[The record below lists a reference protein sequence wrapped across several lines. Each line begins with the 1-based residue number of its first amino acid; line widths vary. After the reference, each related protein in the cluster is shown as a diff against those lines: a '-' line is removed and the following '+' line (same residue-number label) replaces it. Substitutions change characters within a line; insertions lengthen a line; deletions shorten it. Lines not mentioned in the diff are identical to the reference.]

1 MTEDKLNN
9 IYSNNKKLIQE
20 IILYV
25 TKTYNISNNIL
36 VSNRNYTKA
45 LLREVKSNNLKLKA
59 LRIKRKALEDDLH
72 SYEAA
77 FVLGDNYDAVGG
89 GHNNGLIPNTVEKRM
104 LKKRDLKEKLQKII
118 LEICELTISLEANN
132 DRIKRFIDL
141 IPRDS
146 IKTIMNLSYIECL
159 TNIEIATELN
169 YSIDTVNNSIWRGIN
184 ELTDIL
190 TYAAGKQA

>member
-1 MTEDKLNN
+1 MTEEKLNN
-9 IYSNNKKLIQE
+9 IYSDNKKLIQE

-25 TKTYNISNNIL
+25 TKTYNISNTIL

-104 LKKRDLKEKLQKII
+104 LKKKELKEKLQKII

>member
-9 IYSNNKKLIQE
+9 IYSDNKKLIQE

-25 TKTYNISNNIL
+25 TKTYNISNTIL

-104 LKKRDLKEKLQKII
+104 LKKKELREKLQKII

>member
-1 MTEDKLNN
+1 MTEEKLNN
-9 IYSNNKKLIQE
+9 IYSDNKKLIQE

-25 TKTYNISNNIL
+25 LKTYNISNTIL

-104 LKKRDLKEKLQKII
+104 LKKKELREKLQKII

-132 DRIKRFIDL
+132 DRVKRFIDL

-190 TYAAGKQA
+190 TFAAGKQA

>member
-25 TKTYNISNNIL
+25 TKTYNISNTIL
-36 VSNRNYTKA
+36 VTNRNYTKA

-104 LKKRDLKEKLQKII
+104 LKKKELREKLQKII

-190 TYAAGKQA
+190 TYAASKTA

>member
-9 IYSNNKKLIQE
+9 IYSDNKKLIQE

-25 TKTYNISNNIL
+25 TKTYNISNTIL

-77 FVLGDNYDAVGG
+77 FVLGDNYDAVGA
-89 GHNNGLIPNTVEKRM
+89 GHNNGLIPNTAEIRM
-104 LKKRDLKEKLQKII
+104 LKKRDLREKLQKII

-190 TYAAGKQA
+190 TYAASKTA

>member
-1 MTEDKLNN
+1 MTEEKLNN
-9 IYSNNKKLIQE
+9 IYIDNKKLIQE

-25 TKTYNISNNIL
+25 LRTYNISNNLL

-104 LKKRDLKEKLQKII
+104 LKKKELREKLQKII

-190 TYAAGKQA
+190 TYAASKTA

>member
-9 IYSNNKKLIQE
+9 IYSDNKKLIQE

-25 TKTYNISNNIL
+25 LKTYNISNNLL

-77 FVLGDNYDAVGG
+77 FVLGDNYDAVGA
-89 GHNNGLIPNTVEKRM
+89 GHNNGLIPNTAEIRM
-104 LKKRDLKEKLQKII
+104 LKKRDLREKLQKII

>member
-1 MTEDKLNN
+1 MTEEKLNN
-9 IYSNNKKLIQE
+9 IYIDNKKLIQE

-25 TKTYNISNNIL
+25 TKTYNISNTIL

-104 LKKRDLKEKLQKII
+104 LKKKELKEKLQKII

>member
-1 MTEDKLNN
+1 MTEEKLNN
-9 IYSNNKKLIQE
+9 IYIDNKKLIQE

-25 TKTYNISNNIL
+25 TKTYNISNTIL
-36 VSNRNYTKA
+36 VTNRNYTKA

-104 LKKRDLKEKLQKII
+104 LKKKELREKLQKII

-190 TYAAGKQA
+190 TYAASKTA

>member
-9 IYSNNKKLIQE
+9 IYSDNKKLIQE

-25 TKTYNISNNIL
+25 LKTYNISNNLL
-36 VSNRNYTKA
+36 VTNRNYTKA

-77 FVLGDNYDAVGG
+77 FVLGDNYDAVGA
-89 GHNNGLIPNTVEKRM
+89 GHNNGLQTNTAEIRM
-104 LKKRDLKEKLQKII
+104 LKKRELREKLQKII

-132 DRIKRFIDL
+132 DRVKRFIDL

-190 TYAAGKQA
+190 TYAASKTA

>member
-1 MTEDKLNN
+1 MKEEKLNS
-9 IYSNNKKLIQE
+9 IYTNNKKLIQE

-25 TKTYNISNNIL
+25 IKTYNISNTIL

-89 GHNNGLIPNTVEKRM
+89 GHNNGLIPNNVEKRM
-104 LKKRDLKEKLQKII
+104 LKKKELREKLQKII

-132 DRIKRFIDL
+132 DRVKRFIDL

>member
-1 MTEDKLNN
+1 MTEEKLNN
-9 IYSNNKKLIQE
+9 IYIDNKKLIQE

-25 TKTYNISNNIL
+25 TKTYNISNTIL

-77 FVLGDNYDAVGG
+77 FVLGDNYDAVGA

-104 LKKRDLKEKLQKII
+104 LKKKELREKLQKII

-190 TYAAGKQA
+190 TYAASKTA

>member
-1 MTEDKLNN
+1 MTEEKLNN
-9 IYSNNKKLIQE
+9 IYIDNKKLIQE

-25 TKTYNISNNIL
+25 TKTYNISNTIL

-89 GHNNGLIPNTVEKRM
+89 GHNNGLIPNTSEIRM
-104 LKKRDLKEKLQKII
+104 LKKRELREKLQKII

-159 TNIEIATELN
+159 TNIEISTELN

>member
-1 MTEDKLNN
+1 MTEEKLNN
-9 IYSNNKKLIQE
+9 IYIDNKKLIQE

-25 TKTYNISNNIL
+25 LKTYNISNTIL

-104 LKKRDLKEKLQKII
+104 LKKKELREKLQKII

>member
-1 MTEDKLNN
+1 MTEEKLNN
-9 IYSNNKKLIQE
+9 IYSDNKKLIQE

-25 TKTYNISNNIL
+25 LKTYNISNNLL
-36 VSNRNYTKA
+36 VTNRNYTKA

-77 FVLGDNYDAVGG
+77 FVLGDNYDAVGA
-89 GHNNGLIPNTVEKRM
+89 GHNNGLIPNTAEIRM
-104 LKKRDLKEKLQKII
+104 LKKRDLREKLQKII

>member
-1 MTEDKLNN
+1 MTEEKLNN
-9 IYSNNKKLIQE
+9 IYIDNKKLIQE

-25 TKTYNISNNIL
+25 TKTYNISNNLL
-36 VSNRNYTKA
+36 VTNRNYTKA

-104 LKKRDLKEKLQKII
+104 LKKKELREKLQKII

-190 TYAAGKQA
+190 TYAASKTA

>member
-1 MTEDKLNN
+1 MTEEKLNN
-9 IYSNNKKLIQE
+9 IYSDNKKLIQE

-25 TKTYNISNNIL
+25 LKTYNISNNLL

-89 GHNNGLIPNTVEKRM
+89 GHNNGLIPNTAEIRM
-104 LKKRDLKEKLQKII
+104 LKKRDLREKLQKII

-190 TYAAGKQA
+190 TFAAGKQA

>member
-1 MTEDKLNN
+1 MTEEKLNN
-9 IYSNNKKLIQE
+9 IYSDNKKLIQE

-25 TKTYNISNNIL
+25 LKTYNISNNLL

-77 FVLGDNYDAVGG
+77 FVLGDNYDAVGA
-89 GHNNGLIPNTVEKRM
+89 GHNNGLIPNTAEIRM
-104 LKKRDLKEKLQKII
+104 LKKRDLREKLQKII

-190 TYAAGKQA
+190 TFAAGKQA

>member
-1 MTEDKLNN
+1 MTEEKLNN
-9 IYSNNKKLIQE
+9 IYSDNKKLIQE

-25 TKTYNISNNIL
+25 LKTYNISNNLL
-36 VSNRNYTKA
+36 VTNRNYTKA

-77 FVLGDNYDAVGG
+77 FVLGDNYDAVGA
-89 GHNNGLIPNTVEKRM
+89 GHNNGLIPNTAEIRM
-104 LKKRDLKEKLQKII
+104 LKKRDLREKLQKII

-132 DRIKRFIDL
+132 DRVKRFIDL

>member
-9 IYSNNKKLIQE
+9 IYSDNKKLIQE

-25 TKTYNISNNIL
+25 TKTYNISNTIL

-104 LKKRDLKEKLQKII
+104 LKKKELREKLQKII

-190 TYAAGKQA
+190 TYAASKTA